1 MNASSR
7 NNMFMRSADI
17 AKREFDDAINCMYL
31 SWCDGR
37 TRWWRRWQ
45 QQQKQKQQKKPKQ
58 QKQQKQQ
65 HQRRRRR
72 QSFHVT

>member
-1 MNASSR
+1 
-7 NNMFMRSADI
+7 MFMRSADI

-37 TRWWRRWQ
+37 TRWWRRRWQ

>member
-1 MNASSR
+1 
-7 NNMFMRSADI
+7 MFMRSADI
-17 AKREFDDAINCMYL
+17 AKREFEDAINCMYL

-37 TRWWRRWQ
+37 TRWWRRRWQ
-45 QQQKQKQQKKPKQ
+45 QQQKQQKQQKKQKQ